1 MDREGEGGGGEG
13 GEGRRG
19 IWVISTCQ
27 PSATLVHCILNRRTS
42 LFSLTRDYNLNIDN
56 IDIHFI
62 FLDRRIIINIYIY
75 SLYIPIL
82 GDK

>member
-1 MDREGEGGGGEG
+1 MDRGMGDYIGEMGRWRR
-13 GEGRRG
+13 RRG

-62 FLDRRIIINIYIY
+62 SLDRRI
-75 SLYIPIL
+75 
-82 GDK
+82 